1 MQGGSRYEYIREA
14 RHCLGGSAAGKAA
27 GQAAGFRELRLPP
40 GRAEL
45 EATIADLE
53 GQIAGS
59 TKPKPV
65 EERGVPASFSP
76 RKEDWRPSSEQIAF
90 RAYYLWLARGQPVGT
105 DRDDWLEAE
114 RRLAASA

>member
-1 MQGGSRYEYIREA
+1 MQGGSRYEHIREA

-27 GQAAGFRELRLPP
+27 GQAVRIPRAQAAP

-65 EERGVPASFSP
+65 EAGGVPASLRP
-76 RKEDWRPSSEQIAF
+76 RGEGRSPSSEAIVF
-90 RAYYLWLARGQPVGT
+90 YAYYLWLAGQARRHCRG
-105 DRDDWLEAE
+105 
-114 RRLAASA
+114 